1 MDTQQYILSFNFEE
15 ISSQVESISRS
26 YTELGST
33 IRGISGKVSED
44 VEALKLK
51 VSSVTSTLNLLSS
64 TLATTFVALRGNL
77 VETSGILD
85 EISKH
90 SKTIADNFSHI
101 PAAFGGLGPDKS
113 KDTMSERLQD
123 IVPASKGDEAGS
135 IGKISDSDEVNDA
148 DKKDKAEMDKAE
160 EDSRKRQSAFLAVIE
175 REARS
180 AKSGVGNILSRAS
193 MGGLG
198 GGIIGGA
205 LTAMI
210 LGYSERNRQQTER
223 GEVLNVMEATGERLF
238 TKPIQK
244 ATRQFSAFQEK
255 AQFYYGIGRKETQ
268 GVMKQ
273 MVDSGYSANEML
285 ERYDKK
291 LGEVG
296 ENTVT
301 LTLGLDKHL
310 NLASGTSMQHIMK
323 LTSEY
328 GDTLKEASNNIVLL
342 SRTAQQSGAGINR
355 FIDSVMSG
363 SAALTQYG
371 VDLKD
376 VVNLTSQL
384 EKHYTEMGLGKQFA
398 GQLATSAMQGITSGI
413 SGFDQATK
421 MRLGGMI
428 SPGKEGF
435 AALQSFEEGWQAVRT
450 GEDKGRLVK
459 TLNAMRE
466 LQEEVVGGAPRE
478 TKIQFWKE
486 RGLSSLGAT
495 TFVDEAAKGSFD
507 RLNNNS
513 EEANKTWKGLK
524 DAFKTESEQVS
535 ELQKD
540 QRDIIK
546 GLARVGEG
554 LLQLVGGLLGVV
566 ITGIRSMP
574 ALVAWAVEMIKPLG
588 DKAKANR
595 IMDAIIAT
603 QDKQFAAVSAG
614 ADKFGVGLGDL
625 SETALGKIFK
635 VLGSNLKSAVKED
648 FSGTPKGQEAEAA
661 ARESAE
667 EQEDFAFQRR
677 ALATAVR
684 ALDAITPG
692 DTPWLDIARDQE
704 MKAKEHEEYAAGQ
717 RLESDRL
724 KRLRKREETLRRSK
738 KGRAGPYDMNSAEE
752 ASYEARIPML
762 ILPGEELLSAV
773 NVVQDR
779 QVSGAAQG
787 K

>member
-1 MDTQQYILSFNFEE
+1 LTT
-15 ISSQVESISRS
+15 V
-26 YTELGST
+26 
-33 IRGISGKVSED
+33 IR
-44 VEALKLK
+44 
-51 VSSVTSTLNLLSS
+51 
-64 TLATTFVALRGNL
+64 
-77 VETSGILD
+77 
-85 EISKH
+85 
-90 SKTIADNFSHI
+90 
-101 PAAFGGLGPDKS
+101 
-113 KDTMSERLQD
+113 
-123 IVPASKGDEAGS
+123 
-135 IGKISDSDEVNDA
+135 
-148 DKKDKAEMDKAE
+148 
-160 EDSRKRQSAFLAVIE
+160 
-175 REARS
+175 
-180 AKSGVGNILSRAS
+180 
-193 MGGLG
+193 
-198 GGIIGGA
+198 GA

-210 LGYSERNRQQTER
+210 LGYSERNRQQAER

-255 AQFYYGIGRKETQ
+255 AQFYYGIGRKEIQ

-296 ENTVT
+296 KNTVT

-546 GLARVGEG
+546 GLARAGEG

-614 ADKFGVGLGDL
+614 ADKFGVASGDL
-625 SETALGKIFK
+625 RETALEKIFK

-667 EQEDFAFQRR
+667 EQEDFASARR
-677 ALATAVR
+677 ALATAAR
-684 ALDAITPG
+684 ALDAIIPG
-692 DTPWLDIARDQE
+692 DTVWGDMARDQE

-717 RLESDRL
+717 RRESDRL
-724 KRLRKREETLRRSK
+724 KRLRKREETLRKREREEK
-738 KGRAGPYDMNSAEE
+738 RRKREE
-752 ASYEARIPML
+752 ARTPML
-762 ILPGEELLSAV
+762 ILPGEELLSAI